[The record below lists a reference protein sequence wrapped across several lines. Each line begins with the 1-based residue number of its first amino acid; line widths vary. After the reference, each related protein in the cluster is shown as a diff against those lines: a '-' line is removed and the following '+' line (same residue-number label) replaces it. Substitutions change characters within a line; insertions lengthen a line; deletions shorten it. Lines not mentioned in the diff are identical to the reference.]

1 MALRLDEIRIYPI
14 KSLPGI
20 RVSHARVLQKGLEF
34 DRRFMLIDMDNR
46 FMTQRTL
53 PQLSQYELSTSGG
66 LLTIRSKRMPESG
79 KVSLDLTGSFIHSTP
94 LSAEVWDDRVTV
106 MEVDPTLS

>member
-34 DRRFMLIDMDNR
+34 DRRFMLIDRDNR
-46 FMTQRTL
+46 FMTQ
-53 PQLSQYELSTSGG
+53 
-66 LLTIRSKRMPESG
+66 
-79 KVSLDLTGSFIHSTP
+79 
-94 LSAEVWDDRVTV
+94 
-106 MEVDPTLS
+106 